1 MKTTVDLPDTLL
13 AEAKERARRD
23 GTTLRALLAD
33 GLRRVLD
40 EPEPSGPGFSSPVFE
55 GGAGVRPGVDLTD
68 WSQIRSLIYEDDGS
82 AA

>member
-13 AEAKERARRD
+13 EEAKARARRD

-40 EPEPSGPGFSSPVFE
+40 EPPPAATGFSPPVFE
-55 GGAGVRPGVDLTD
+55 RGRGVQPGVDLSD
-68 WSQIRSLIYEDDGS
+68 WGQIRSLIYEDDDGS
-82 AA
+82 